1 MSMENFDLCVIGGGP
16 AGYAAAMRA
25 LDHGKRTVLVE
36 RGPIGGTGIYQGAL
50 MSKTLWEVAQR
61 VSTANELMRDRGREP
76 FHLGWDE
83 VMRTMHEAAFE
94 RKYLFACHMQL
105 LAARGAERPGLFR
118 HQRGTARFTGPHTVA
133 VGRGDATVQ
142 LHADRIIVATGST
155 PRTLPGIAVDERSI
169 LTSDGIFGLD
179 AQPRSI
185 VIVGAGVIG
194 CEFASIFA
202 NLGGTRVHLIDRAP
216 RILPFEDEDV
226 SELVA
231 RNLERKGVV
240 VHHSAR
246 LDGLGTVNGMVEYH
260 LVHASGRRERI
271 TVEKALLSVGRAPA
285 LARLDWRATGVRI
298 GPDGGM
304 PVLAGTATSAPH
316 IHVVGDA
323 TGSNMLVNLGE
334 VQARHVVSSFW
345 GGDDQP
351 LRTDNASTIMF
362 LDPEVASVGLNEQGC
377 REKGI
382 AHRVARIDYSCL
394 ARAIAMRRTKGFF
407 KLIVTDD
414 DAMRVLGM
422 RAVGEHASSAI
433 QAVALM
439 MRLGTPV
446 RELACLVHPHPS
458 ITEGVQECARM
469 LMGTSIFK
477 PEVFGDRMRCA
488 TWRPGMGDRAAA

>member
-1 MSMENFDLCVIGGGP
+1 MEHYDLCVIGGGP

-25 LDHGKRTVLVE
+25 LDHGLRTVLVE
-36 RGPIGGTGIYQGAL
+36 QDHVGGTGIYQGAL

-61 VSTANELMRDRGREP
+61 VNTANELMRGRGRDP
-76 FHLGWDE
+76 FHLGWDD
-83 VMRTMHEAAFE
+83 VLRSMHEAAFE
-94 RKYLFACHMQL
+94 RKYLYACHMQL
-105 LAARGAERPGLFR
+105 LAAPRGDRSRGFR
-118 HQRGTARFTGPHTVA
+118 HQRGTARFIGPHEVEVTRGLSTTVL
-133 VGRGDATVQ
+133 R
-142 LHADRIIVATGST
+142 ADRIIVATGSK
-155 PRTLPGIAVDERSI
+155 PRTVPGIPVDERTI
-169 LTSDGIFGLD
+169 LTSDGIFGLTE
-179 AQPRSI
+179 QPRSI

-202 NLGGTRVHLIDRAP
+202 NLGGSRVHLVDRAS

-231 RNLERKGVV
+231 TNLERKGVV
-240 VHHSAR
+240 IHHNAQ
-246 LDGLGTVNGMVEYH
+246 LEGMTVVDGMVEYR
-260 LVHASGRRERI
+260 LNYPDGGREI
-271 TVEKALLSVGRAPA
+271 IQVEKALLSVGRVPVHATLNWASTGA
-285 LARLDWRATGVRI
+285 LVDLET
-298 GPDGGM
+298 GM
-304 PVLAGTATSAPH
+304 PQLQGTSTSLPH

-323 TGSNMLVNLGE
+323 TGRNMLVNMGE
-334 VQARHVVSSFW
+334 VQARHVVSGFV

-351 LRTDNASTIMF
+351 LRTDNVSTIMF
-362 LDPEVASVGLNEQGC
+362 LDPEVASVGLNEQNC

-394 ARAIAMRRTKGFF
+394 ARAIAMRRTRGFF

-414 DAMRVLGM
+414 DDMRVLGM

-469 LMGTSIFK
+469 LLGTSIFK
-477 PEVFGDRMRCA
+477 PEVFGDRMRCS
-488 TWRPGMGDRAAA
+488 TWRPTDDGRAAA